1 MRFGGGVPVGMVVS
15 EVMFLFVEQ
24 VARLAPGGTVA
35 RVAGNV
41 LDVAEAGIVLMVGS
55 GYGAV

>member
-1 MRFGGGVPVGMVVS
+1 MVVS